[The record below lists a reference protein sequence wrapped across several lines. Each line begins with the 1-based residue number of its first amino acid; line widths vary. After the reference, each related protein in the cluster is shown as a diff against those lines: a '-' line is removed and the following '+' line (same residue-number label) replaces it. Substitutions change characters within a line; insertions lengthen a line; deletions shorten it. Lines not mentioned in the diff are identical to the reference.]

1 MAFEELKKKQSVIW
15 GNGPYERI
23 TDTLGDAHDM
33 VVGRIAAQ
41 PGERWVDLAT
51 GTGAVA
57 KKAVRAGAQVTGI
70 DLAPVLIETAKR
82 EAAEEG
88 LDIDFRVGDCENLED
103 IDDGSFDIVT
113 STCGVMFAPNHDAVG
128 CRARASRSSGG
139 RLAMVNWTPDG
150 GVGEL
155 FQLMKPFQPP
165 PPEGVRS
172 PFEWGKRDRVEE
184 LLGGAYDLNI
194 EEHVSTLTIPSGE
207 DYWQLFVTSYG
218 PTKTLAESLDDER
231 REELH
236 QAWAD
241 FFESNYRVGDQSST
255 RGSTCLCSALASSP
269 PVGLSPAVRSATTA

>member
-1 MAFEELKKKQSVIW
+1 MPFEELKQKQSVMW
-15 GNGPYERI
+15 GNGPYERV
-23 TDTLGDAHDM
+23 TDTLADAHDM

-41 PGERWVDLAT
+41 PGERWLDLAT

-57 KKAVRAGAQVTGI
+57 KKAARAGAQVTGI

-88 LDIDFRVGDCENLED
+88 LEIDFRVGDCENLEG
-103 IDDGSFDIVT
+103 IEDGSFDIVT
-113 STCGVMFAPNHDAVG
+113 STCGVMFAPNHEATASEL
-128 CRARASRSSGG
+128 ARVVRPGG
-139 RLAMVNWTPDG
+139 RLAMVNWTPEG

-172 PFEWGKRDRVEE
+172 PFEWGKRDRLAE
-184 LLGGAYDLNI
+184 LLGDAYDLNI

-218 PTKTLAESLDDER
+218 PTKTLVESLDDDR
-231 REELH
+231 GEELH
-236 QAWAD
+236 RSWVD
-241 FFESNYRVGDQSST
+241 FFDSNYREGDAVVHPRQYLLVLGT
-255 RGSTCLCSALASSP
+255 RT
-269 PVGLSPAVRSATTA
+269 